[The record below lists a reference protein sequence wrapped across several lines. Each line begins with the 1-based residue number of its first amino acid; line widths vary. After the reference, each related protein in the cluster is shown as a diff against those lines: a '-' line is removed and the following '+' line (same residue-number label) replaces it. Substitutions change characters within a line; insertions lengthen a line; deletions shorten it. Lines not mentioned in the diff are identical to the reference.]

1 MDLKGLSLT
10 YLSQELKIIFNGKY
24 EMCYSE
30 DDIKKNDFKSW
41 QDSWEQISLVTGKV
55 PHSLTCLRFDDTCS

>member
-30 DDIKKNDFKSW
+30 DDKKKMILN
-41 QDSWEQISLVTGKV
+41 LGKTV
-55 PHSLTCLRFDDTCS
+55 ESKFH